1 MLNYDSNFMQGTIT
15 TTKKNMH
22 KYKNTL
28 KFWQQL
34 CLDTLLS
41 LGDFLYLLLHI
52 VKLSLMSMYYFLK
65 QKILKVHFLITL
77 NWIENQVYQDVTNGL
92 AENNQE
98 ATNHNEGHNEDRTV
112 CF

>member
-1 MLNYDSNFMQGTIT
+1 
-15 TTKKNMH
+15 
-22 KYKNTL
+22 
-28 KFWQQL
+28 
-34 CLDTLLS
+34 
-41 LGDFLYLLLHI
+41 
-52 VKLSLMSMYYFLK
+52 MYYFLK